1 MKTEARGDVLHVSGV
16 SNLGADQAPLLRELV
31 CASLKP
37 DHQFI
42 EVDLSGTAFI
52 DSEGLGALVAVH
64 KLIVTRGGVVRLP
77 GARPAIRELFR
88 LTRLD
93 QIFEFSPQS

>member
-1 MKTEARGDVLHVSGV
+1 MKTEARGDTLVVTGV

-31 CASLKP
+31 CASLKA
-37 DHQFI
+37 DHRFI
-42 EVDLSGTAFI
+42 EVDLTATTFI

-64 KLIVTRGGVVRLP
+64 KVLVDRGGVVRLS
-77 GARPAIRELFR
+77 GARPTIRELFR

-93 QIFEFSPQS
+93 QIFEFPNPA